1 MKNQG
6 ILEGLLFFVGDEGLS
21 LEEIVDIMNIEEKEA
36 NNLINKLKEEYI
48 DEKRGF
54 TLAYLGNK
62 YKLTT
67 KDEHKKYY
75 EDLVDSEYF
84 HTLSQPA
91 LETLAIIA
99 YNQPIT
105 VGQIDECRGISSRE
119 MVRKLLFR
127 ELIIQCG
134 KSDLPGK
141 PTLYKTT
148 DKFLDYF
155 NLSSLGELPKIDN
168 DTNIN
173 NNIDL
178 FSSKYIEE

>member
-1 MKNQG
+1 MKNRG

-21 LEEIVDIMNIEEKEA
+21 LEEIVDIMNIEEQEA
-36 NNLINKLKEEYI
+36 EELINNLKEEYKK
-48 DEKRGF
+48 EERGF

-75 EDLVDSEYF
+75 EELVDSEYF

-105 VGQIDECRGISSRE
+105 IGQIDEYRGISSRE
-119 MVRKLLFR
+119 MVRKLVFR
-127 ELIIQCG
+127 ELITQCG
-134 KSDLPGK
+134 KSDMPGK

-155 NLSSLGELPKIDN
+155 NLSALEDLPKIENNN
-168 DTNIN
+168 DVDS
-173 NNIDL
+173 NIDL